1 MIRLPVFILVTL
13 CLAANT
19 ARAHAFCFQE
29 AGELYGISPQLLW
42 SIAKVESNFDPGA
55 VNRNRNGTYDFGLM
69 QINSSWAGRLG
80 KTWSGL
86 GDPCTNVKV
95 GAWILA
101 QCVSDYGYTWQAVG
115 CYNSRTP
122 SKRDRYAARVFR
134 ILTEHAETR
143 PIRQMAS
150 AEVVAQETPWQAVFD
165 RAVR

>member
-1 MIRLPVFILVTL
+1 MIRLSAFILVML
-13 CLAANT
+13 CLAVNT
-19 ARAHAFCFQE
+19 ASAHAFCFQE

-55 VNRNRNGTYDFGLM
+55 VNWNRNGTYDFGLM

-122 SKRDRYAARVFR
+122 SKRDRYAAKVFR
-134 ILTEHAETR
+134 ILSEHAGTQ
-143 PIRQMAS
+143 PIRQVAS
-150 AEVVAQETPWQAVFD
+150 AEVVAQNTPWQVVFGRAD
-165 RAVR
+165 R